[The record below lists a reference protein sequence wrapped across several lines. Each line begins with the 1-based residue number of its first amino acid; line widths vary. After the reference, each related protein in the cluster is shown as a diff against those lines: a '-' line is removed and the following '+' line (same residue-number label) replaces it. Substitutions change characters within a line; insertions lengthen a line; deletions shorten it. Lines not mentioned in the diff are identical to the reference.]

1 MVSSGGR
8 DVTPAEAPPP
18 RSYGWYLVRRGEWFD
33 SGMAL
38 QCSGQSGGVLTDDGD
53 ILGEIRD
60 GDGLD
65 TLIRMADEHRPGCD
79 WAAGAGDE
87 GERPELT
94 VEERAEVHLKWVAGS
109 RAGQRF
115 AVLHRLDY
123 NVWDAW
129 QHPSHLDG
137 QAVAGQSPPA
147 QLTRNGVSYE
157 MALTAVFRAMGDAMP
172 EEFGVLYPPFELPAE
187 QRTPSEAPLPM
198 SYARYLTRR
207 DDRGLSLECSGQTG
221 GVFSADR
228 TTLNW
233 MEDGDSLDTLIRM
246 ADEHRPGCEWA
257 VCPGDERERP
267 ELTVR
272 KRAEVHLK
280 WIMGS
285 RAERNFAKLH
295 RLDGNGW
302 NAWLHPSR
310 PEGQAV
316 SEEPP
321 VLATPDGVSYELAL
335 LAVFRG
341 LDGEMPQEF
350 KVVYLY

>member
-1 MVSSGGR
+1 M
-8 DVTPAEAPPP
+8 
-18 RSYGWYLVRRGEWFD
+18 SYAWYLVRRADWFD

-38 QCSGQSGGVLTDDGD
+38 QCSGQSGGVFTDDGD

-65 TLIRMADEHRPGCD
+65 TLIRKADAHRPRCE
-79 WAAGAGDE
+79 WAAGAADE
-87 GERPELT
+87 GERQELT
-94 VEERAEVHLKWVAGS
+94 VEKRAEVHLKWVMGS
-109 RAGQRF
+109 RAGLRL

-137 QAVAGQSPPA
+137 QVAGQPPVR
-147 QLTRNGVSYE
+147 LTRNGVSYE
-157 MALTAVFRAMGDAMP
+157 MALMAVFRAMGDAMP
-172 EEFGVLYPPFELPAE
+172 EEFAVVYPPFELPAE

-198 SYARYLTRR
+198 SYARYLIRLGA
-207 DDRGLSLECSGQTG
+207 RGLSLQCSGQTG
-221 GVFSADR
+221 GVCSDNRA
-228 TTLNW
+228 TLNR
-233 MEDGDSLDTLIRM
+233 MQDGDSLDTLIQL

-257 VCPGDERERP
+257 VCPGDEREHQ
-267 ELTVR
+267 ELTVQ

-302 NAWLHPSR
+302 NAWLHPSHLV
-310 PEGQAV
+310 GQAV

-321 VLATPDGVSYELAL
+321 VLLTPHEVSYEMAL
-335 LAVFRG
+335 RAVFRAMG
-341 LDGEMPQEF
+341 DEMPDQF
-350 KVVYLY
+350 SVVYLY